1 MKYIAQYNGR
11 LGKYFARSIS
21 SGKTV
26 TTNRLMNEVA
36 KASTVAPADVA
47 AVLRALADA
56 MCDHLCDGDK
66 VKLDNIG
73 TFYLMADASGNGV
86 ATEKEVTASQINRV
100 NVRFAP
106 EKVRV
111 GGGGG
116 HQNSIPA
123 LANGN
128 ITWERAENVKESGS
142 STGSGGGEEPGG
154 EEPGTGGGETPG
166 GNGGNGGGG
175 NGGNPQT
182 E

>member
-26 TTNRLMNEVA
+26 TTKRLMSEVA

-47 AVLRALADA
+47 AVLQALSEA

-106 EKVRV
+106 EKVRI

-116 HQNSIPA
+116 KQNSIPA

-128 ITWERAENVKESGS
+128 ITWERAENTTETNNTGG
-142 STGSGGGEEPGG
+142 STGGN
-154 EEPGTGGGETPG
+154 TGGGDTPG
-166 GNGGNGGGG
+166 GGGG
-175 NGGNPQT
+175 NGGGSGET

>member
-26 TTNRLMNEVA
+26 TTKRLMSEVA

-47 AVLRALADA
+47 AVLQALSEA

-106 EKVRV
+106 EKVRI

-116 HQNSIPA
+116 KQNSIPA

-128 ITWERAENVKESGS
+128 ITWERAENTTETN
-142 STGSGGGEEPGG
+142 STGGNTGGN
-154 EEPGTGGGETPG
+154 TGGGDTPG
-166 GNGGNGGGG
+166 GNGGGGG
-175 NGGNPQT
+175 NGGDPET

>member
-26 TTNRLMNEVA
+26 TTKRLMSEVA

-47 AVLRALADA
+47 AVLQALSEA

-106 EKVRV
+106 EKVRI

-116 HQNSIPA
+116 KQNSIPA

-128 ITWERAENVKESGS
+128 ITWERAENTTETN
-142 STGSGGGEEPGG
+142 STGGNTGGN
-154 EEPGTGGGETPG
+154 TGGGDTPG
-166 GNGGNGGGG
+166 GGGG
-175 NGGNPQT
+175 NGGGSGET

>member
-1 MKYIAQYNGR
+1 MKFIAHYNGK
-11 LGKYFARSIS
+11 LDKWYARSVF
-21 SGKTV
+21 SGKTI

-66 VKLDNIG
+66 VKLENIG
-73 TFYLMADASGNGV
+73 TFYLMADARGNGV
-86 ATEKEVTASQINRV
+86 NTEKEVTASQINRV

-116 HQNSIPA
+116 NKNTIPA

-128 ITWERAENVKESGS
+128 ITWERTEVEKES
-142 STGSGGGEEPGG
+142 TGNNSGTGGN
-154 EEPGTGGGETPG
+154 TGGGETPG
-166 GNGGNGGGG
+166 GNNGGGG
-175 NGGNPQT
+175 TTPPSGGDGGDDN
-182 E
+182 

>member
-1 MKYIAQYNGR
+1 MKFKAHYN
-11 LGKYFARSIS
+11 KQSNKWFARSIS

-26 TTNRLMNEVA
+26 TTKRLMAEVA

-47 AVLRALADA
+47 AVLQALSEA

-86 ATEKEVTASQINRV
+86 ATKEEVTASQINRV
-100 NVRFAP
+100 NVRFSP
-106 EKVRV
+106 EKVRI

-116 HQNSIPA
+116 RQNSIPA

-128 ITWERAENVKESGS
+128 ITWERAEGDSETSN
-142 STGSGGGEEPGG
+142 TGGN
-154 EEPGTGGGETPG
+154 TGGGGTTPPSG
-166 GNGGNGGGG
+166 GDGG
-175 NGGNPQT
+175 
-182 E
+182 EDY

>member
-26 TTNRLMNEVA
+26 TTKRLMSEVA

-47 AVLRALADA
+47 AVLQALSEA

-106 EKVRV
+106 EKVRI

-116 HQNSIPA
+116 KQNSIPA

-128 ITWERAENVKESGS
+128 ITWERAENTTETN
-142 STGSGGGEEPGG
+142 STGGNTGGN
-154 EEPGTGGGETPG
+154 TGGGDTPG
-166 GNGGNGGGG
+166 GGGG
-175 NGGNPQT
+175 NSGGSGET